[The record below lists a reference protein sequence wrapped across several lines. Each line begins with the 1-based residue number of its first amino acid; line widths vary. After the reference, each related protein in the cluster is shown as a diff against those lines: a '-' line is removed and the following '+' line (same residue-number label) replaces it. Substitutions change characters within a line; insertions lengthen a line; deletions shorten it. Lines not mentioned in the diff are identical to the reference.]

1 MIHVRRSL
9 FATTILVAGLFSVAA
24 SAQTLTIGVRAGPL
38 SMDPHFTATGTHA
51 EAVKHVFDSLVVS
64 GDDLELKPGLATSWK
79 ALDDTHWEFKL
90 RTGVKFH
97 DGSDFT
103 AEDVKFSVERIPLVT
118 GPNPTTIYVRRI
130 KSIEIVD
137 PSTIRFETDGP
148 APTLPNDLVRLF
160 VVSHTAA
167 KDFSTKDTAPGGFNT
182 GKAAIGT
189 GPYKFVSW
197 TPNEQMV
204 LERFDGYWGGKE
216 PWEKVIR
223 REISNDASRVAQLKA
238 GQVDIIARTPAA
250 DVPVLEK
257 DPKIATVKK
266 ESAYIFYVEFDMREK
281 TPQVTAKDG
290 SPLPK
295 NPFLDPKV
303 RQAVDLAIDREA
315 LTEIAMEGLGAA
327 TGQLV
332 TSNIFGYDKSIPVPK
347 PDPKKAK
354 ALLAE
359 AGYPNGF
366 KVTFSFTND
375 RLPGDRAV
383 GTSIAQMLAG
393 IGIDAQANAQPGAV
407 FFPAK
412 TRGELSLTMAGWG
425 TLTGESNYTLSSLFH
440 TNDPK
445 TKLGAFNVRA
455 YSNAE
460 MDEIVE
466 KASVEMNEATRRTL
480 LEKGNRLV
488 ASDRPSL
495 PIASVV
501 SVWAMQKGKVTI
513 VPRSDEDTLA
523 MNIRPVKK

>member
-1 MIHVRRSL
+1 MIALRRSL
-9 FATTILVAGLFSVAA
+9 FTATLLAAGLFAVGA
-24 SAQTLTIGVRAGPL
+24 SAQSLTIGVRAGPL

-51 EAVKHVFDSLVVS
+51 EAVKHVFDSLVTS

-79 ALDDTHWEFKL
+79 ALDATHWEFKL
-90 RTGVKFH
+90 RSGVKFH

-103 AEDVKFSVERIPLVT
+103 AEDVKFSVERIPQVT
-118 GPNPTTIYVRRI
+118 GPNPTTIYIRRI

-137 PSTIRFETDGP
+137 PMTIRFETDGP

-160 VVSHTAA
+160 VVSHVAA
-167 KDFSTKDTAPGGFNT
+167 KDFSTKETAPGGFNT
-182 GKAAIGT
+182 GKATIGT
-189 GPYKFVSW
+189 GPYRFVSW

-216 PWEKVIR
+216 PWEKVVR

-290 SPLPK
+290 SALAK
-295 NPFLDPKV
+295 NPFLDTRV
-303 RQAVDLAIDREA
+303 RQAIDLAIDREA

-359 AGYPNGF
+359 AGYPYGF
-366 KVTFSFTND
+366 KTVFSFTND

-383 GTSIAQMLAG
+383 GTSIAQMLAS

-412 TRGELSLTMAGWG
+412 TRGEFSLTMAGWG

-445 TKLGAFNVRA
+445 TKLGAFNVRG

-466 KASVEMNEATRRTL
+466 KASVEMDEAKRRAL
-480 LEKGNRLV
+480 LEEGNRLV

-501 SVWAMQKGKVTI
+501 SVWAMQKDKVTI